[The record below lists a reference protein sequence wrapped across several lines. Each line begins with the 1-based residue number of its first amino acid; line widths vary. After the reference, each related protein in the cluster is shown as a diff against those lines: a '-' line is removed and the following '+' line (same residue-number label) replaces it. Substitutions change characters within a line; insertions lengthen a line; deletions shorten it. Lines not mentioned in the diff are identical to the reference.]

1 MSGDILGANTTT
13 NTVYYDSVM
22 KEEIGGYTVAQKKDT
37 DEVKTVTYT
46 ANDGYIAY
54 DKMTEE
60 NADLATNGLTNVKVV
75 TPTEEEWKEMTKI
88 EKKDDDSKE
97 DDKTT
102 PNVKVETNWGL
113 FFSILSSIIL
123 VAALAVVLVMRVF
136 RKRA

>member
-1 MSGDILGANTTT
+1 
-13 NTVYYDSVM
+13 M
-22 KEEIGGYTVAQKKDT
+22 KEEIGGYTLEQKKDT
-37 DEVKTVTYT
+37 DETKTVTYT
-46 ANDGYIAY
+46 ANDGYTAY

-60 NADLATNGLTNVKVV
+60 NEELATNGLSNVKVV
-75 TPTEEEWKEMTKI
+75 APTEEEWAEMTKI

-102 PNVKVETNWGL
+102 PTVKVETNWGL